1 MTTKLS
7 LQSVIIRLLSQRN
20 IDKRLGRGQFC
31 FPEAV
36 ERQFTQE
43 NKPTNDQITQT
54 LWALLGKGIIY
65 IDISQPAPENW
76 EWCLTNA
83 GEKSASDEQF
93 NPDDPERYLERL
105 KNNVPELSS
114 LVYQYTNEAVNCYY
128 NESYLASAVM
138 LGAASEAVFLE
149 LAEASIP
156 WLEGSGD
163 GLQVI
168 LENPRQPYVNKFREF
183 RKRLESRKMHLPTE
197 IADKLSITFDSLLDQ
212 YRLVRNEIGHPSG
225 KTITREDQYIS
236 LQMFGRY
243 LQTVYKMKSF
253 FLGNGLTMEEIAV
266 VEGNT
271 K

>member
-20 IDKRLGRGQFC
+20 IDKRLGRGHFC

-183 RKRLESRKMHLPTE
+183 RKRLESRKLQLPTE

-266 VEGNT
+266 VEGNA

>member
-7 LQSVIIRLLSQRN
+7 LRSVIIRLLSQTNVDNR
-20 IDKRLGRGQFC
+20 IGRGRFYFSDEVQKQFS
-31 FPEAV
+31 
-36 ERQFTQE
+36 QE
-43 NKPTNDQITQT
+43 NPPSKDQINQT
-54 LWALLGKGIIY
+54 LWFLLGKGLVY
-65 IDISQPAPENW
+65 IDMSQPSPDNW

-183 RKRLESRKMHLPTE
+183 RKRLESRKMYLPAE

-225 KTITREDQYIS
+225 KKITREDQYIS

-253 FLGNGLTMEEIAV
+253 FLGNGLTEEEIAI
-266 VEGNT
+266 VEGAG